1 MTVLVFIRDISPP
14 FPRALHIEM
23 AIISQYNF
31 YQEAQTVN
39 GLVASGK
46 NSTKST
52 NPSVIRNRPEW

>member
-31 YQEAQTVN
+31 YQEAQEAQTVN
-39 GLVASGK
+39 GLVATQK
-46 NSTKST
+46 IVLNQQ
-52 NPSVIRNRPEW
+52 IRL